1 MVENNYNYIDAMQSS
16 AYRQYSSDQ
25 LDNAIQMTG
34 RNCYIFLMDKKETD
48 RTVYGEDKTGRVYLP
63 HFVQR
68 GLYQTNKFTG
78 NLSTINFTETEENL
92 LIQFNFERMVKII
105 NDLKNASS
113 GKLIITSKA
122 IVPLNLI
129 ITNEKLILRKYNC
142 TVFEKDLNMPIYKF
156 IDEIKKETNLIDL
169 VYTGNTEPAFLL
181 EKINK
186 KLNPRRKIELDM
198 KSNTYLNTSEVIE
211 MGTIIVSD
219 RYRAYEVVGAYPQMD
234 SYGNYIEWD
243 VQCNLV
249 NLARIDGLPN
259 DFDEIIKKNRYNLG
273 KINVE

>member
-122 IVPLNLI
+122 VVPLNLI

-142 TVFEKDLNMPIYKF
+142 TVFEKDLNMKIYYEDNNEKDF
-156 IDEIKKETNLIDL
+156 LYAYILWFSVNPKKKGI
-169 VYTGNTEPAFLL
+169 G
-181 EKINK
+181 
-186 KLNPRRKIELDM
+186 
-198 KSNTYLNTSEVIE
+198 
-211 MGTIIVSD
+211 
-219 RYRAYEVVGAYPQMD
+219 
-234 SYGNYIEWD
+234 SY
-243 VQCNLV
+243 
-249 NLARIDGLPN
+249 
-259 DFDEIIKKNRYNLG
+259 IIKKITAILKLLTNIEVIIIHPKDKEVKNFWIRNRFHEDNTNLLSRRNI
-273 KINVE
+273 KLNTRRILIYELAKTNVDS